1 MGLPAL
7 CFALTGKTC
16 EQSYRMVCLQHPGR
30 SLLQPAKALTNSSPV
45 HSQGERDLLIIYR
58 WRKRKKLF
66 GVFSFSFLALFRKLK
81 YMSIFLSVERIPGK
95 LKTGIKAVMVFK
107 QRMGCSLRK
116 ESLIHSDSSETCWN
130 TME

>member
-1 MGLPAL
+1 MEEKKEIVW
-7 CFALTGKTC
+7 CFFLG
-16 EQSYRMVCLQHPGR
+16 
-30 SLLQPAKALTNSSPV
+30 
-45 HSQGERDLLIIYR
+45 
-58 WRKRKKLF
+58 F
-66 GVFSFSFLALFRKLK
+66 FFFFLALFRKLK

-130 TME
+130 TMEKCWDLDF